1 MMVNLVLEY
10 LHYLFF
16 RFRGFW
22 LLDSFFLF
30 ASRVLHEFIMRLVEV
45 HIVGYLK

>member
-1 MMVNLVLEY
+1 MMVNLVLE
-10 LHYLFF
+10 YLFF

-30 ASRVLHEFIMRLVEV
+30 ALRVLHEFIMRLVEV